1 MIQRVQSLFLFF
13 AALLNTVI
21 LFYAPIFIS
30 SEEKKIIM
38 KDLQYPSLLLVL
50 STLLALFAIFQF
62 KNRIRQLMIV
72 YLSRLCIAISFLIF
86 ILFKEDE
93 NQLYYGSFLLI
104 LPYIILFFSAY
115 FIKKDEKLVRSA
127 DRIRQFLFLGNSIT
141 LRSFISLPSTVK
153 ARIVLTLCQP

>member
-30 SEEKKIIM
+30 SEEKKIIIM

-93 NQLYYGSFLLI
+93 NQLYYGSFLLV

-127 DRIRQFLFLGNSIT
+127 DRIR
-141 LRSFISLPSTVK
+141 
-153 ARIVLTLCQP
+153 

>member
-21 LFYAPIFIS
+21 LFYAPIFIN

-62 KNRIRQLMIV
+62 KNRLRQLMIV
-72 YLSRLCIAISFLIF
+72 YLSRLSIAISFLIF

-127 DRIRQFLFLGNSIT
+127 DRIR
-141 LRSFISLPSTVK
+141 
-153 ARIVLTLCQP
+153 

>member
-127 DRIRQFLFLGNSIT
+127 DRIR
-141 LRSFISLPSTVK
+141 
-153 ARIVLTLCQP
+153 

>member
-13 AALLNTVI
+13 AVLLNTVI

-115 FIKKDEKLVRSA
+115 FIKKDDKLVKSA
-127 DRIRQFLFLGNSIT
+127 DRIR
-141 LRSFISLPSTVK
+141 
-153 ARIVLTLCQP
+153 

>member
-72 YLSRLCIAISFLIF
+72 YLSRLCIAIIAISFLIF

-93 NQLYYGSFLLI
+93 NQLYYGSFLLV

-127 DRIRQFLFLGNSIT
+127 DRIR
-141 LRSFISLPSTVK
+141 
-153 ARIVLTLCQP
+153 

>member
-72 YLSRLCIAISFLIF
+72 YLSRLCIALSFLIF

-127 DRIRQFLFLGNSIT
+127 DRIR
-141 LRSFISLPSTVK
+141 
-153 ARIVLTLCQP
+153 

>member
-62 KNRIRQLMIV
+62 KNRLRQLMIV
-72 YLSRLCIAISFLIF
+72 YLSRLSIAISFLIF
-86 ILFKEDE
+86 ILFKEDD

-104 LPYIILFFSAY
+104 LPYLILFFSAY

-127 DRIRQFLFLGNSIT
+127 DRIR
-141 LRSFISLPSTVK
+141 
-153 ARIVLTLCQP
+153 

>member
-30 SEEKKIIM
+30 SEEKKIIIM

-127 DRIRQFLFLGNSIT
+127 DRIR
-141 LRSFISLPSTVK
+141 
-153 ARIVLTLCQP
+153 

>member
-62 KNRIRQLMIV
+62 KNRLRQLMIV
-72 YLSRLCIAISFLIF
+72 YLSRLSIAISFLIF

-104 LPYIILFFSAY
+104 LPYLILFFSAY

-127 DRIRQFLFLGNSIT
+127 DRIR
-141 LRSFISLPSTVK
+141 
-153 ARIVLTLCQP
+153 

>member
-93 NQLYYGSFLLI
+93 NQLYYGIFLLI

-127 DRIRQFLFLGNSIT
+127 DRIR
-141 LRSFISLPSTVK
+141 
-153 ARIVLTLCQP
+153 

>member
-21 LFYAPIFIS
+21 LFYAPIFIT

-127 DRIRQFLFLGNSIT
+127 DRIR
-141 LRSFISLPSTVK
+141 
-153 ARIVLTLCQP
+153 

>member
-30 SEEKKIIM
+30 SEEKIIIM

-72 YLSRLCIAISFLIF
+72 YLSRLCIALSFLIF

-127 DRIRQFLFLGNSIT
+127 DRIR
-141 LRSFISLPSTVK
+141 
-153 ARIVLTLCQP
+153 

>member
-21 LFYAPIFIS
+21 LFYAPIFIT

-127 DRIRQFLFLGNSIT
+127 GMHIAFLFLQH
-141 LRSFISLPSTVK
+141 F
-153 ARIVLTLCQP
+153 

>member
-30 SEEKKIIM
+30 SEEKIIIM

-72 YLSRLCIAISFLIF
+72 YLSRLSIAISFLIF

-127 DRIRQFLFLGNSIT
+127 DRIR
-141 LRSFISLPSTVK
+141 
-153 ARIVLTLCQP
+153 

>member
-21 LFYAPIFIS
+21 LFYSPIFIS

-127 DRIRQFLFLGNSIT
+127 DRIR
-141 LRSFISLPSTVK
+141 
-153 ARIVLTLCQP
+153 

>member
-13 AALLNTVI
+13 AVLLNTVI

-62 KNRIRQLMIV
+62 KNRLRQLMIV
-72 YLSRLCIAISFLIF
+72 YLSRLCIAISLLIF

-127 DRIRQFLFLGNSIT
+127 DRIR
-141 LRSFISLPSTVK
+141 
-153 ARIVLTLCQP
+153 

>member
-93 NQLYYGSFLLI
+93 NQLYYGSFLLV

-127 DRIRQFLFLGNSIT
+127 DRIR
-141 LRSFISLPSTVK
+141 
-153 ARIVLTLCQP
+153 

>member
-13 AALLNTVI
+13 AVLLNTVI

-62 KNRIRQLMIV
+62 KNRLRQLMIV
-72 YLSRLCIAISFLIF
+72 NLSKLSIFISFFLLI
-86 ILFKEDE
+86 IFKEE
-93 NQLYYGSFLLI
+93 GNQLYYGSFLLI
-104 LPYIILFFSAY
+104 LPYIILLISSY

-127 DRIRQFLFLGNSIT
+127 DRIR
-141 LRSFISLPSTVK
+141 
-153 ARIVLTLCQP
+153 

>member
-13 AALLNTVI
+13 AILLNAVI

-30 SEEKKIIM
+30 SEEKIIIM

-50 STLLALFAIFQF
+50 SILLALFAIFQF

-86 ILFKEDE
+86 ILFKENE
-93 NQLYYGSFLLI
+93 NHLYYGSFLLI

-127 DRIRQFLFLGNSIT
+127 DRIR
-141 LRSFISLPSTVK
+141 
-153 ARIVLTLCQP
+153 

>member
-1 MIQRVQSLFLFF
+1 SLFLFF
-13 AALLNTVI
+13 AVLLNTVI

-127 DRIRQFLFLGNSIT
+127 DRIR
-141 LRSFISLPSTVK
+141 
-153 ARIVLTLCQP
+153 

>member
-72 YLSRLCIAISFLIF
+72 NLSRLCIAISFLIF

-127 DRIRQFLFLGNSIT
+127 DRIR
-141 LRSFISLPSTVK
+141 
-153 ARIVLTLCQP
+153 

>member
-72 YLSRLCIAISFLIF
+72 YLSRLCIAISFFIF
-86 ILFKEDE
+86 ILFKENE

-104 LPYIILFFSAY
+104 LPYVILFFSAY

-127 DRIRQFLFLGNSIT
+127 DRIR
-141 LRSFISLPSTVK
+141 
-153 ARIVLTLCQP
+153 

>member
-13 AALLNTVI
+13 AVLLNAVI

-50 STLLALFAIFQF
+50 STLFALFAIFQF

-104 LPYIILFFSAY
+104 LPYIILFFSSY

-127 DRIRQFLFLGNSIT
+127 DRIR
-141 LRSFISLPSTVK
+141 
-153 ARIVLTLCQP
+153 